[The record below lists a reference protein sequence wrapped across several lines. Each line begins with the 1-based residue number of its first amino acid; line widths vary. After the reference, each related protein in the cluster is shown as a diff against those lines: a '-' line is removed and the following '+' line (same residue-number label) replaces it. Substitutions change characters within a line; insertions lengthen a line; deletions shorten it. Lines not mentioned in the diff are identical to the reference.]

1 MQQIK
6 KIGERFWY
14 QTPVSETD
22 RSILG
27 MVVGEKL
34 TLMIDAG
41 NSEAHANYF
50 LEELKKREV
59 PEPKLLALTHWHWD
73 HIFGL
78 STLDVVS
85 ISSKETKQEMEK
97 LVHLGWSD
105 RELDERVRQ
114 GTEIEF
120 CATAIKKEFV
130 DHREITI
137 ALPDIRFEGNM
148 EIDLGGVTCQLYQV
162 GGDHAADS
170 TVIYIKEEK
179 ILFLGDCF
187 YPDIFSPKTNY
198 TVNTTLIL
206 LDKLET
212 FDAEWFILSHGS
224 AISKEEFMK
233 EAALLRT
240 IALLTNECNG
250 NYACMKEKYINRVER
265 GLTEDEMELI
275 QEFVN
280 GMEIEKELK

>member
-22 RSILG
+22 RPILG
-27 MVVGEKL
+27 MVVGDKQ

-50 LEELKKREV
+50 LEELKKRKV
-59 PEPKLLALTHWHWD
+59 PEPKLLVLTHWHWD

-85 ISSKETKQEMEK
+85 ISSHETKQEMEK

-137 ALPDIRFEGNM
+137 ARPDITFEGNM
-148 EIDLGGVTCQLYQV
+148 EIDLGGVTCQLHQV
-162 GGDHAADS
+162 GGDHAKDS

-198 TVNTTLIL
+198 TVNTTLTL
-206 LDKLET
+206 LDKLEM

-233 EAALLRT
+233 EVAMLRT
-240 IALLTNECNG
+240 MASLTNECNG
-250 NYACMKEKYINRVER
+250 NHVCMTEKYINQVGRD
-265 GLTEDEMELI
+265 LTEDEMELL

-280 GMEIEKELK
+280 GMEIEE

>member
-22 RSILG
+22 RPILG
-27 MVVGEKL
+27 MVVGEKQ

-59 PEPKLLALTHWHWD
+59 QEPKLLALTHWHWD

-85 ISSKETKQEMEK
+85 ISSKETKREMEK

-105 RELDERVRQ
+105 RDLDERVRE

-130 DHREITI
+130 DNREITI
-137 ALPDIRFEGNM
+137 ARPDITFEGNM
-148 EIDLGGVTCQLYQV
+148 EIDLGGVTCQLHQV

-198 TVNTTLIL
+198 TVNTTVTL

-233 EAALLRT
+233 EVAMLRT
-240 IALLTNECNG
+240 MASLTDECNG
-250 NYACMKEKYINRVER
+250 NHEYMTEKYINRVER
-265 GLTEDEMELI
+265 ELTENEKELI

-280 GMEIEKELK
+280 GMEIEKEMK

>member
-1 MQQIK
+1 MQVIK

-22 RSILG
+22 RPILG
-27 MVVGEKL
+27 MVVGDKQS
-34 TLMIDAG
+34 LMIDAG

-50 LEELKKREV
+50 LEELKNREV
-59 PEPKLLALTHWHWD
+59 PKPTLLALTHWHWD

-78 STLDVVS
+78 SALDVVS

-97 LVHLGWSD
+97 LVHLDWSD
-105 RELDERVRQ
+105 RALDERVKE

-120 CATAIKKEFV
+120 CAAAIKKEFAN
-130 DHREITI
+130 HRDVTI
-137 ALPDIRFEGNM
+137 SLPDMTFKGQM
-148 EIDLGGVTCQLYQV
+148 EIHLGGVTCLLQQV
-162 GGDHAADS
+162 GGDHASDS

-198 TVNTTLIL
+198 TVSTTLTL
-206 LDKLET
+206 LDKLEA
-212 FDAEWFILSHGS
+212 FDAEWYILSHGT

-233 EAALLRT
+233 EVALLRT
-240 IALLTNECNG
+240 MASLTKQCNG
-250 NYACMKEKYINRVER
+250 DCSCMKEVYSNQMER
-265 GLTEDEMELI
+265 DLNEDETELI

-280 GMEIEKELK
+280 GMEIENEVK